1 VILNFFEKKEKNN
14 ADMDVTCKLNTNLE
28 KAFFCSFEP
37 FCADLASKFA
47 KSGFKCPKN
56 LFLKIKKDTKKRR
69 FQNC

>member
-1 VILNFFEKKEKNN
+1 MEKNN
-14 ADMDVTCKLNTNLE
+14 ADMDITCKLNTNLE
-28 KAFFCSFEP
+28 KAFFPVFFEP

-56 LFLKIKKDTKKRR
+56 LFLKIKKDIKKCR